1 MSYSQ
6 QIGIEKIKEANR
18 YMLHN
23 LECQDI
29 LVQQDKIIDACD
41 SSKDLLKGK
50 LATANTLVKIHESI
64 NKGQEDVIKEKD
76 DSLKKMA
83 KTKKFWKRMSLVM
96 IGENMIIG
104 LFVYLTIAGI

>member
-6 QIGIEKIKEANR
+6 QIGIEKIKEANK

-41 SSKDLLKGK
+41 SSKSILKTK
-50 LATANTLVKIHESI
+50 LSQANTLVKIQDSI
-64 NKGQEDVIKEKD
+64 NKGQEDAIKQKEEY
-76 DSLKKMA
+76 LKKLD
-83 KTKKFWKRMSLVM
+83 KKRKFWKRFSLVM
-96 IGENMIIG
+96 IGENIVIG